1 MLNALLLF
9 APLTKEFVK
18 ENVYGD
24 FIAKYRKK
32 DQPVAIGCIVVFFIT
47 GFFLMLLNEHYMG
60 IGDVFTNSW
69 SIVLFVKHLLFL
81 AMVGLGVYQ
90 GTRVMPNLAKAGK

>member
-1 MLNALLLF
+1 MEEIAIVVCTWFHLIALVIWLGHMLNALLLF

-32 DQPVAIGCIVVFFIT
+32 
-47 GFFLMLLNEHYMG
+47 
-60 IGDVFTNSW
+60 TN
-69 SIVLFVKHLLFL
+69 
-81 AMVGLGVYQ
+81 
-90 GTRVMPNLAKAGK
+90 R